1 MVWSIR
7 RIRFGI
13 RTCLLEEHMC
23 SHRMRVILLI
33 RLEDFGYSLTPEG
46 STFVLRPTSGLRLRD
61 SNRTRTKKQKCG
73 LGQTWARCR
82 SSRWDWF
89 ANSPDALA
97 SKVTPCRFPC
107 VRPATPLHAPTF
119 LHRLPSFSSTW
130 FQPKSS
136 LQFQDPVPSSTQ
148 TASGRASARPLKNG
162 IDSALSLIKSLY
174 APSFSAR

>member
-61 SNRTRTKKQKCG
+61 SNRTRTKKQKSG

-97 SKVTPCRFPC
+97 SKVTN
-107 VRPATPLHAPTF
+107 
-119 LHRLPSFSSTW
+119 
-130 FQPKSS
+130 S
-136 LQFQDPVPSSTQ
+136 LQISVCPTCYASSRTNVPSS
-148 TASGRASARPLKNG
+148 A
-162 IDSALSLIKSLY
+162 SLIFIHVV
-174 APSFSAR
+174 PTQIIFTVPGPRPIEHTDRQWPR

>member
-13 RTCLLEEHMC
+13 KTCLLEEHMC
-23 SHRMRVILLI
+23 SHRMRVIELI
-33 RLEDFGYSLTPEG
+33 RLEDFGYSLRIDRRSSSDP
-46 STFVLRPTSGLRLRD
+46 SGLKLRD
-61 SNRTRTKKQKCG
+61 SNRTRTKEQKCG

-97 SKVTPCRFPC
+97 SKVTPWRFPC

-136 LQFQDPVPSSTQ
+136 LRFQDPVPSSTQ

-162 IDSALSLIKSLY
+162 IDSAFSLIKSLY